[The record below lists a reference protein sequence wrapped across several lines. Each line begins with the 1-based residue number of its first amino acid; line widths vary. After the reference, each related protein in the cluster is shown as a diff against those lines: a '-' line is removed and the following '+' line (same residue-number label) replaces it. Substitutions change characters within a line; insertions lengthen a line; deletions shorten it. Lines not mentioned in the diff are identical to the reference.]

1 MKYRRVIQAF
11 QSTPWAIL
19 PAKLQEILAFL
30 EFKATGADG
39 SISEP
44 EVRAFFDDEE
54 RKREPATPPP
64 QSIAVIPI
72 HGVLAR
78 RMNMMTRASGGTS
91 LASVS
96 KALRES
102 VASSSVKA
110 IILDIDSPGGEVMGI
125 TELHAEILKARR
137 TKPVT
142 AHVSGM
148 AASAAFHLA
157 SAAQEI
163 TATPS
168 AMLGS
173 VGVIGVHIDES
184 KAMEDAG
191 LNVTLKTAGKFKA
204 DASGLVPLSEEGEKE
219 LQRRV
224 DEAMSIM
231 IRDIAKGRGMS
242 ASAVRKSFG
251 DARVVEAK
259 LALELKMIDKIETF
273 DSALARAG
281 SGKPANETS
290 RVRAQGDV
298 TVELHSVNA
307 EPVDLGE
314 VTKPIET
321 GGGHLEFPTLAE
333 KLEQADAC
341 KDCDAAGLRFSEE
354 HKKWYIKAEFRCG
367 DCFERVNKDGS
378 TEEVGI
384 VSEAVNGM
392 EQEEERAL
400 TAGFRER
407 TKVEADAYDRDR
419 RAAVLES

>member
-1 MKYRRVIQAF
+1 MKYHRVIQAF

-30 EFKATGADG
+30 ELKAVGEN
-39 SISEP
+39 ISESD
-44 EVRAFFDDEE
+44 VQAFFDDDE
-54 RKREPATPPP
+54 RQREPTTPPP
-64 QSIAVIPI
+64 QSIAVISI

-91 LASVS
+91 LATVS

-102 VASSSVKA
+102 VVSGSVKA

-168 AMLGS
+168 ALLGS
-173 VGVIGVHIDES
+173 IGVFGVHIDES
-184 KAMEDAG
+184 KAMKDAG
-191 LNVTLKTAGKFKA
+191 LSVTLKTAGKFKA
-204 DASGLVPLSEEGEKE
+204 DATGLVPLSEEGEAE

-224 DEAMSIM
+224 DESMSIM

-242 ASAVRKSFG
+242 ASVVRKSFG

-259 LALELKMIDKIETF
+259 LALELGMIDRIETF

-281 SGKPANETS
+281 GGKPAGVRGADS
-290 RVRAQGDV
+290 RTRADDAAVAVVAIADAGACEPP
-298 TVELHSVNA
+298 VEPA
-307 EPVDLGE
+307 EPAVEPAADVSRE
-314 VTKPIET
+314 TK
-321 GGGHLEFPTLAE
+321 
-333 KLEQADAC
+333 
-341 KDCDAAGLRFSEE
+341 
-354 HKKWYIKAEFRCG
+354 
-367 DCFERVNKDGS
+367 
-378 TEEVGI
+378 
-384 VSEAVNGM
+384 
-392 EQEEERAL
+392 EQEERACELALALNLALERAI
-400 TAGFRER
+400 AFRER
-407 TKVEADAYDRDR
+407 TKIKAIAYKGKSR
-419 RAAVLES
+419 RQNKTA

>member
-19 PAKLQEILAFL
+19 PAKLNEIIAFL
-30 EFKATGADG
+30 ELKAAGDK
-39 SISEP
+39 ISESD
-44 EVRAFFDDEE
+44 VQAFFDDDE
-54 RKREPATPPP
+54 REREPPTPPP

-137 TKPVT
+137 SKPVT
-142 AHVSGM
+142 AFVSGM

-173 VGVIGVHIDES
+173 IGVIGVHIDES
-184 KAMEDAG
+184 QAMKDAG
-191 LNVTLKTAGKFKA
+191 LGVTLKTAGKFKA
-204 DASGLVPLSEEGEKE
+204 DASGLVPLSEEGEEE

-224 DEAMSIM
+224 DEAHSVM
-231 IRDIAKGRGMS
+231 IRDIAKGRGLS
-242 ASAVRKSFG
+242 ASVVRKSFG
-251 DARVVEAK
+251 DARVVESK
-259 LALELKMIDKIETF
+259 LALELGMIDKIETF
-273 DSALARAG
+273 DAAIARAG
-281 SGKPANETS
+281 SGKPANASGVDS
-290 RVRAQGDV
+290 RTRAEGGTTVEAVIPQGDGAV
-298 TVELHSVNA
+298 IAADVSRE
-307 EPVDLGE
+307 
-314 VTKPIET
+314 TK
-321 GGGHLEFPTLAE
+321 
-333 KLEQADAC
+333 
-341 KDCDAAGLRFSEE
+341 
-354 HKKWYIKAEFRCG
+354 
-367 DCFERVNKDGS
+367 
-378 TEEVGI
+378 
-384 VSEAVNGM
+384 
-392 EQEEERAL
+392 EQEERERELALEREIEVEQRERAI
-400 TAGFRER
+400 AFRDR
-407 TKVEADAYDRDR
+407 TKVEVETYERQVR
-419 RAAVLES
+419 RT